1 MSKEYSTVGC
11 DEIKNDVQNK
21 AIGAAVYTTDIT
33 FPDMLTA
40 KVIRSP
46 YAHANIL
53 AIHKDAAMIPG
64 IHAIIT
70 YEDVPQTRFSS
81 AGYPKETIRGIVK
94 NVPMDYLEDNIL
106 LENKV
111 HYYGEPVAIV
121 VGRVR

>member
-94 NVPMDYLEDNIL
+94 NVPMDYLEGIL
-106 LENKV
+106 GCKC
-111 HYYGEPVAIV
+111 A
-121 VGRVR
+121 